1 MSLFDL
7 AGELLGN
14 QNSNAGGSQN
24 ALSAVLSMVN
34 NHPGGLPGLV
44 SAFEQGGLGGAVGSW
59 VQPGTPN
66 QPVSGD
72 QVQSSLGCDQIQ
84 EVATKLGL
92 PPEAASA
99 VIAQVLPGIISH
111 LTPGGQVPSS
121 ESNLL
126 EMGESLFK
134 AFGH

>member
-14 QNSNAGGSQN
+14 TQTGTSPN

-34 NHPGGLPGLV
+34 SHPGGLPGLI
-44 SAFEQGGLGGAVGSW
+44 SAFEQGGLGGAVSSW

-72 QVQSSLGCDQIQ
+72 QVQNVLGSSHRSC
-84 EVATKLGL
+84 
-92 PPEAASA
+92 PASST
-99 VIAQVLPGIISH
+99 I
-111 LTPGGQVPSS
+111 
-121 ESNLL
+121 
-126 EMGESLFK
+126 
-134 AFGH
+134 

>member
-14 QNSNAGGSQN
+14 TQTGTSPN

-34 NHPGGLPGLV
+34 SHPGGLPGLI
-44 SAFEQGGLGGAVGSW
+44 SAFEQGGLGGAVSSW

-72 QVQSSLGCDQIQ
+72 QVQNALGSSQIQ
-84 EVATKLGL
+84 EVAEKLGL

-99 VIAQVLPGIISH
+99 VIAQVLPGIIDH
-111 LTPGGQVPSS
+111 LTPGGQVPSG

-126 EMGESLFK
+126 SMGESLLR

>member
-14 QNSNAGGSQN
+14 QGGTNQN

-44 SAFEQGGLGGAVGSW
+44 SAFEQGGLGGAVSSW
-59 VQPGTPN
+59 VQPGMPN

-72 QVQSSLGCDQIQ
+72 QVQNTLGSDQIQ
-84 EVATKLGL
+84 EVAAKLGL

-99 VIAQVLPGIISH
+99 VIAQVLPGIIDH
-111 LTPGGQVPSS
+111 LTPGGQVPSG

-126 EMGESLFK
+126 MMGESLFK

>member
-1 MSLFDL
+1 
-7 AGELLGN
+7 
-14 QNSNAGGSQN
+14 
-24 ALSAVLSMVN
+24 
-34 NHPGGLPGLV
+34 
-44 SAFEQGGLGGAVGSW
+44 

-72 QVQSSLGCDQIQ
+72 QVQNALGSSQIQ
-84 EVATKLGL
+84 QVAEKLGL

-99 VIAQVLPGIISH
+99 VIAQVLPGIIDH
-111 LTPGGQVPSS
+111 LTPGGQVPSG

-126 EMGESLFK
+126 SMGESLLR

>member
-14 QNSNAGGSQN
+14 HGGSNQTGTNQN

-44 SAFEQGGLGGAVGSW
+44 SAFEQGGLGSAVSSW

-66 QPVSGD
+66 QPISGD
-72 QVQSSLGCDQIQ
+72 QVQNSLGSDQIQ
-84 EVATKLGL
+84 EVAAKLGL

-99 VIAQVLPGIISH
+99 VIAQVLPGIVSH
-111 LTPGGQVPSS
+111 LTPGGQMP

>member
-7 AGELLGN
+7 AGELLGS
-14 QNSNAGGSQN
+14 QAGNPNQN
-24 ALSAVLSMVN
+24 ALSAVLGMVN

-72 QVQSSLGCDQIQ
+72 EVQNTLGDDQIQ
-84 EVATKLGL
+84 EVAAKLGL

-111 LTPGGQVPSS
+111 LTLGGQVPSS

-126 EMGESLFK
+126 EMGENLFK
-134 AFGH
+134 AFGR

>member
-14 QNSNAGGSQN
+14 TQTGTSPN

-34 NHPGGLPGLV
+34 SHPGGLPGLI
-44 SAFEQGGLGGAVGSW
+44 SAFEQGGMGGAVSSW

-72 QVQSSLGCDQIQ
+72 QVQNALGSSQIQ
-84 EVATKLGL
+84 EVAEKLGL

-99 VIAQVLPGIISH
+99 VIAQVLPGIIDH
-111 LTPGGQVPSS
+111 LTPGGQVPSG

-126 EMGESLFK
+126 SMGESLLR

>member
-14 QNSNAGGSQN
+14 TQTGTSPN

-34 NHPGGLPGLV
+34 SHPGGLPGLI
-44 SAFEQGGLGGAVGSW
+44 SAFEQGGLGGAVSSW

-72 QVQSSLGCDQIQ
+72 QVQNALGSSQIQ
-84 EVATKLGL
+84 QVAEKLGL

-99 VIAQVLPGIISH
+99 VIAQVLPGIIDH
-111 LTPGGQVPSS
+111 LTPGGQVPSG

-126 EMGESLFK
+126 SMGESLLR

>member
-14 QNSNAGGSQN
+14 TQTGTSPN

-34 NHPGGLPGLV
+34 SHPGGLPGLI
-44 SAFEQGGLGGAVGSW
+44 SAFEQGGLGGAVSSW

-72 QVQSSLGCDQIQ
+72 QVQNVLGSSQIQ
-84 EVATKLGL
+84 EVAEKLGL

-99 VIAQVLPGIISH
+99 VIAQVLPGIIDH
-111 LTPGGQVPSS
+111 LTPGGQVPSG

-126 EMGESLFK
+126 SMGESLLR